1 MVLASAIALLAG
13 CSESGPGMAKSD
25 IIAADKAFCALSLKS
40 GPEAAFLEY
49 GAPDVKLLSEVRQGK
64 DGVVNMLMQ
73 FPATATLSWEPAFAD
88 VSSSGDLGYTWGR
101 YTLTVPSGKK
111 GKEPL
116 VEMGTYVTVWRHMA
130 VGGWKV
136 VLDGGNPDGQK

>member
-1 MVLASAIALLAG
+1 
-13 CSESGPGMAKSD
+13 MAPHNWVCGREG
-25 IIAADKAFCALSLKS
+25 AAAVCPL
-40 GPEAAFLEY
+40 LEY